1 MDDSGLG
8 WKLFAGYNFNQYF
21 GAEFAYVDLDEV
33 KAGGKA
39 DIKGSIRDVNFS
51 AEVSGE
57 LSGEINGFTFA
68 GVGRY
73 PVTDQLD
80 IFAKAGG
87 FYWDIDLKAKLSG
100 SGDLGSVPFDRSISP
115 SLSDSG
121 ISYVFG
127 LGAEYDITE
136 NLSLRAEWERYG
148 YDYDKNNIRTDGDV
162 DFFSAGVVYAF

>member
-1 MDDSGLG
+1 MDDSSLG

-39 DIKGSIRDVNFS
+39 DIKGSLRGDNFS
-51 AEVSGE
+51 TEVSGE

-87 FYWDIDLKAKLSG
+87 FYWDIDLKAKFSS
-100 SGDLGSVPFDRSISP
+100 SGDLGSVPFSR
-115 SLSDSG
+115 SDSG

-127 LGAEYDITE
+127 LGIEYSITE

-148 YDYDKNNIRTDGDV
+148 YDFDKNNIRTDGDV